1 MNINGAGVQV
11 QAVNPTRHEKAKSAG
26 DLPIPFTETDDL
38 DARDEL
44 RERELEEARARASQ
58 MEKTMRWWSDCT
70 ANWREKWGKVRAERN
85 KAREENRQ
93 LKLKLEAAAK
103 EISNLKRERLA
114 AQETQTKLEKEV
126 EKLERELKK
135 DRRLIPSARVEPSL
149 KEESSDF
156 VDRSEQTKNSSV
168 YEATVPKL
176 GAEKQFI
183 EQILQKNELYES
195 KVDDTGFDRERSFS
209 VPAEERKR
217 SRQSARK
224 QKSYDE
230 NLNVESSQQ
239 FTVMRMKLE
248 QTEKLLTAERST
260 KQNLLSEL
268 DGIQSD
274 FTALKL
280 KNEELKVS
288 YQDASQE
295 VARLRSKHEQQFKV
309 DQEDAY
315 QSGNNSE
322 NVRKITEL
330 RGEIE
335 RLQLENTEEWGRR
348 EKLESDKL
356 ALERE
361 IKKLR
366 LQIEDL
372 SAQLSDSSRTSK
384 GSVDIKQLQTQLDEK
399 TREQQ
404 ELKFAYNK
412 VRKQLQEKAEEL
424 AHSKKRLDQHE
435 NEVRKLRTR
444 VEELKVDLTKA
455 EDELDAQTNNL
466 RKLQRN
472 LDEQTE
478 RAEGYRVEVEHL
490 NSRLRAGG
498 GAAPSLNTRYKP
510 GRKTPMHLSSDSE
523 EDSSFT

>member
-1 MNINGAGVQV
+1 MNINSGVQV
-11 QAVNPTRHEKAKSAG
+11 QAVNPTRHEKARSAG
-26 DLPIPFTETDDL
+26 DLPIPFAETEDL

-44 RERELEEARARASQ
+44 RERELEEARARATQ

-103 EISNLKRERLA
+103 EISNLKREKLLA
-114 AQETQTKLEKEV
+114 HEIQTKLHKEV

-149 KEESSDF
+149 KEDRLDN
-156 VDRSEQTKNSSV
+156 VDGERSV
-168 YEATVPKL
+168 YETTVPKL

-183 EQILQKNELYES
+183 EQILQKNELYEG
-195 KVDDTGFDRERSFS
+195 KIDDAGLERSYS

-217 SRQSARK
+217 SRPNSRK
-224 QKSYDE
+224 LKSHDE
-230 NLNVESSQQ
+230 NLDVESSQQ
-239 FTVMRMKLE
+239 FILMRMKLE
-248 QTEKLLTAERST
+248 QTEKLLSEERST
-260 KQNLLSEL
+260 KQNLLEEL
-268 DGIQSD
+268 DGLQSD
-274 FTALKL
+274 LTALKL

-288 YQDASQE
+288 HQDYSQE
-295 VARLRSKHEQQFKV
+295 LARLRSKQEHELNAHL
-309 DQEDAY
+309 EDDY
-315 QSGNNSE
+315 QSSNNSA
-322 NVRKITEL
+322 NARKISDL

-335 RLQLENTEEWGRR
+335 RLQAENTQEWSKR

-361 IKKLR
+361 NKKLR

-372 SAQLSDSSRTSK
+372 TAQLSNSSKTSK
-384 GSVDIKQLQTQLDEK
+384 ENVDIKQLQTQLDEK
-399 TREQQ
+399 TKEQQ
-404 ELKFAYNK
+404 ELKYAYNK

-424 AHSKKRLDQHE
+424 SHSKKRVEQHE

-444 VEELKVDLTKA
+444 VEELKLDLSKA
-455 EDELDAQTNNL
+455 EDELDTQTSNL

-472 LDEQTE
+472 VDEQTE
-478 RAEGYRVEVEHL
+478 RAEGYRVQMEHL

-498 GAAPSLNTRYKP
+498 GAVPATNPRYKT
-510 GRKTPMHLSSDSE
+510 GRKTPLHLSSDSE
-523 EDSSFT
+523 EDTSFT

>member
-1 MNINGAGVQV
+1 MG
-11 QAVNPTRHEKAKSAG
+11 S
-26 DLPIPFTETDDL
+26 
-38 DARDEL
+38 
-44 RERELEEARARASQ
+44 
-58 MEKTMRWWSDCT
+58 
-70 ANWREKWGKVRAERN
+70 
-85 KAREENRQ
+85 
-93 LKLKLEAAAK
+93 
-103 EISNLKRERLA
+103 
-114 AQETQTKLEKEV
+114 
-126 EKLERELKK
+126 
-135 DRRLIPSARVEPSL
+135 
-149 KEESSDF
+149 
-156 VDRSEQTKNSSV
+156 
-168 YEATVPKL
+168 
-176 GAEKQFI
+176 
-183 EQILQKNELYES
+183 ILQ
-195 KVDDTGFDRERSFS
+195 
-209 VPAEERKR
+209 
-217 SRQSARK
+217 
-224 QKSYDE
+224 
-230 NLNVESSQQ
+230 
-239 FTVMRMKLE
+239 
-248 QTEKLLTAERST
+248 
-260 KQNLLSEL
+260 
-268 DGIQSD
+268 
-274 FTALKL
+274 
-280 KNEELKVS
+280 
-288 YQDASQE
+288 

-455 EDELDAQTNNL
+455 EDE
-466 RKLQRN
+466 
-472 LDEQTE
+472 
-478 RAEGYRVEVEHL
+478 V
-490 NSRLRAGG
+490 
-498 GAAPSLNTRYKP
+498 
-510 GRKTPMHLSSDSE
+510 
-523 EDSSFT
+523 